1 MEIKGLIEELMNGE
15 TLSDV
20 SEVTEKLFSAIENV
34 NTESGSQKVEIEE
47 SAVNLWNWTVARKTG
62 PAISDVQRVKLRH
75 AACKLMVT
83 CDASNPSEDVL
94 RRQILMAMKT
104 GRGWLD
110 VGNATLA
117 DELLEVAMKSVERL
131 YAQLAKR
138 STSEADTHSHK
149 ADVEKD
155 VFRVLSYQ
163 AESAVIQGSF
173 QKATACVQRCKDILM
188 RLPRETCYLSLLC
201 YNFGVETYELKR
213 HEQSCFWL
221 SQSYEIGKMDKKYST
236 GKEMQAKVLRLLAT
250 VYLEWDLEQY
260 QDRALRAI
268 NMANEENLHPA
279 GFFLKIKILLKAGA
293 LDKDVGTAAAE
304 LLHHGFSLDI
314 CLDTAKLL
322 LEYEREATCF
332 SFLKSVAQLFAKSP
346 DVGKVIL
353 LHIELLLQR
362 MKEPLAKTMIES
374 IIAGHSTGMQ
384 LPPEILNR
392 LHLVL
397 WDRAAKNYEAKN
409 YSETLQWYR
418 YSLSFYSSGQTD
430 CQNLAKLHRNMA
442 ACYLHLKEF
451 DKAKEAVKEA
461 ERHNSNGT
469 FTQFYVY
476 KIAVL
481 ENNTQKASDA
491 LIAMEE
497 SAAQSSQCEDRQL
510 TDRAVAT
517 SLMGLAAQ
525 FALEN
530 DQQPVAI
537 KALGYLSQHLQDC
550 QQALAA
556 LKCLIRL
563 VLSKAAG
570 ESKEEVTEDMKM
582 LLTYLTAA
590 RHRLEKLFREGNETL
605 EARANEAQWF
615 RKIAW
620 NLAVQCESCPSTRR
634 DLFVRSLEF
643 SQFCPPDKAVQLA
656 QRTCLLMAAAIEL
669 DMGRSA
675 VSPADQQTKLLV
687 QALEHVQSCREIWKG
702 LKQTGEFPRDPT
714 DALLLLYEFEA
725 RAKLN
730 DTAVASLLDQV
741 WELPQ
746 LESKT
751 LETLASL
758 SMEAP
763 AHYPS
768 LCKRA
773 LKMLLTLLRKQD
785 AMDVV
790 TLSKCLHSL
799 VHLSLPAGVIEAGVH
814 ALEEAWG
821 YFEEALSV
829 LGSPELQ
836 AGYPEVEIVWLM
848 TRAWNAGIQQ
858 LCGGGCQEAE
868 QWCGLGMR
876 FLAHLGSLKST
887 YEEQMIGLYGE
898 VLNKLDR
905 PKGRRPKEE

>member
-1 MEIKGLIEELMNGE
+1 
-15 TLSDV
+15 
-20 SEVTEKLFSAIENV
+20 
-34 NTESGSQKVEIEE
+34 
-47 SAVNLWNWTVARKTG
+47 
-62 PAISDVQRVKLRH
+62 
-75 AACKLMVT
+75 
-83 CDASNPSEDVL
+83 
-94 RRQILMAMKT
+94 
-104 GRGWLD
+104 
-110 VGNATLA
+110 
-117 DELLEVAMKSVERL
+117 
-131 YAQLAKR
+131 
-138 STSEADTHSHK
+138 
-149 ADVEKD
+149 
-155 VFRVLSYQ
+155 
-163 AESAVIQGSF
+163 
-173 QKATACVQRCKDILM
+173 
-188 RLPRETCYLSLLC
+188 
-201 YNFGVETYELKR
+201 
-213 HEQSCFWL
+213 
-221 SQSYEIGKMDKKYST
+221 MDKKYST

-322 LEYEREATCF
+322 LEYERPFTKLRISDPSFSNWGEVSAEDRQNQDRCVCRGGMLGKRYNSSKELVQECGLAESEGETVWPCGRNLGFPVIEMRIYELLVKVMVIEAYTPNPFSTCLCMLREATCF

-525 FALEN
+525 FALEGVGSIWGEQPDYLAN
-530 DQQPVAI
+530 QQPQQILLEEWLHVLPKPGDETGLTVFRAGAVPVANV
-537 KALGYLSQHLQDC
+537 ALS
-550 QQALAA
+550 
-556 LKCLIRL
+556 
-563 VLSKAAG
+563 
-570 ESKEEVTEDMKM
+570 M
-582 LLTYLTAA
+582 
-590 RHRLEKLFREGNETL
+590 LFREDSAWQKGLLKQTEVL
-605 EARANEAQWF
+605 FAQ
-615 RKIAW
+615 
-620 NLAVQCESCPSTRR
+620 
-634 DLFVRSLEF
+634 F